1 MTDPTAASAAPSSPA
16 STPASTPS
24 ATPGAV
30 ATGGSLEDNPFAAR
44 SPLPFSL
51 PPFGE
56 IATEHYGPAFDAGIA
71 QHRAEVEAIAASA
84 DPPTFENTV
93 VALERSGALLTRV
106 SSCFFGT
113 SSALATP
120 EVQALQEEYAP
131 TLAAHADAIRL
142 DSRLYARIRAVHDD
156 ADQLATL
163 DRESR
168 HLVERYL
175 TEFTVA
181 GAGLAE
187 DAKERLRELNATL
200 AGLTTRFEKQL
211 QADAND
217 LALVVDDVA
226 QLDGLT
232 PGEISAAE
240 QAAREHGHDG
250 SYLIS
255 LVLPTNHPHL
265 ASLTDR
271 DVRRRLHDAQRAR
284 GSRGNENDTRE
295 LVLQIVRL
303 RAERAR
309 LLGYPTHAAAALA
322 DSTAGSP
329 ERVRER
335 LAPMA
340 HAAAANARREQ
351 AALEEVAGHPI
362 EAHDWAF
369 YSNRVRARTYHVD
382 TAAMRPYFEAERV
395 LHDGIFFAAERLYG
409 LTFHERPDLP
419 GYHPDVR
426 VFEVR
431 EDGTPIGLY
440 LLDLYTRDTKKGGA
454 WMTSLVRQSTLLD
467 EPHAVVTNNLNV
479 PKPAAGEP
487 TLLTHDEVTTFFH
500 EFGHA
505 LHGLLARVTYPHF
518 SGTRVFRD
526 FVEYP
531 SQVNEMWM
539 LWPEVLANYAV
550 HHETGEPMPQ
560 DLVDRLIASRSWGEG
575 FATSEYLAAALLD
588 QAWHALGVEEAAAVA
603 DVGAF
608 ERRAL
613 EDVGLD
619 NPVVPPRYS
628 SPYFAHTFAYA
639 YDAAYY
645 AYIWSEVLDADTVA
659 WFTENGGLTRANG
672 DRYRRYVI
680 GLGGAGDPLASYRE
694 FRGQDADPRHLLE
707 RRGLV

>member
-1 MTDPTAASAAPSSPA
+1 MVDPTEAADDSSLQ
-16 STPASTPS
+16 
-24 ATPGAV
+24 G
-30 ATGGSLEDNPFAAR
+30 NPFGTP

-51 PPFGE
+51 PPFDR
-56 IATEHYGPAFDAGIA
+56 IQPEHYGPAFDAGMA
-71 QHRAEVEAIAASA
+71 QHRAEVEAIAANVE
-84 DPPTFENTV
+84 PPTFANTLL
-93 VALERSGALLTRV
+93 ALERSGELLTRTGTA
-106 SSCFFGT
+106 FFGT

-120 EVQALQEEYAP
+120 EIQAIQEEYAP
-131 TLAAHADAIRL
+131 KLAAHSDAIGL
-142 DSRLYARIRAVHDD
+142 DSRLYARIRAVHDG
-156 ADQLATL
+156 ADQLAAL
-163 DRESR
+163 DAEARY
-168 HLVERYL
+168 LVERYL

-181 GAGLAE
+181 GAGLDDE
-187 DAKERLRELNATL
+187 AKARLRQLNEAL
-200 AGLTTRFEKQL
+200 ASLTTRFEKQL
-211 QADAND
+211 LADAND
-217 LALVVDDVA
+217 LAVVVDDVSE
-226 QLDGLT
+226 LDGLT
-232 PGEISAAE
+232 AGEVSAAAE
-240 QAAREHGHDG
+240 AAREHGHEG

-271 DVRRRLHDAQRAR
+271 ELRRRLHDAQRAR
-284 GSRGNENDTRE
+284 GSRGNENDTRG
-295 LVLQIVRL
+295 LVLEIVRL

-309 LLGYPTHAAAALA
+309 LLGYPTHAHAALA
-322 DSTAGSP
+322 DSTAESP
-329 ERVRER
+329 ERVLER

-340 HAAAANARREQ
+340 RAAAANARTEQ
-351 AALEEVAGHPI
+351 AALESEAGHPI
-362 EAHDWAF
+362 EAPDWAF
-369 YSNRVRARTYHVD
+369 YSNRVRAATYRVD

-395 LHDGIFFAAERLYG
+395 LRDGIFFAAERLYG

-454 WMTSLVRQSTLLD
+454 WMSSLVHQSTLLD

-479 PKPAAGEP
+479 PKPAPGEP
-487 TLLTHDEVTTFFH
+487 TLLTFDEVTTFFH

-518 SGTRVFRD
+518 SGTQVFRD

-560 DLVDRLIASRSWGEG
+560 DLVDRLVASRSWGEG

-588 QAWHALGVEEAAAVA
+588 QAWHALDLEQAAAVT
-603 DVGAF
+603 DVDAF
-608 ERRAL
+608 EQRAL
-613 EDVGLD
+613 EDVGLA
-619 NPVVPPRYS
+619 NPLVPPRYS
-628 SPYFAHTFAYA
+628 TPYFAHVFAYA

-707 RRGLV
+707 RRGLL

>member
-1 MTDPTAASAAPSSPA
+1 MTESTEAADL
-16 STPASTPS
+16 T
-24 ATPGAV
+24 
-30 ATGGSLEDNPFAAR
+30 SLDGNPFVTK
-44 SPLPFSL
+44 SPLAFSL

-56 IATEHYGPAFDAGIA
+56 IRPEHYGPAFNTGME
-71 QHRAEVEAIAASA
+71 QHRAEVEAVAASA
-84 DPPTFENTV
+84 EPPTFENTL
-93 VALERSGALLTRV
+93 VALERSGQLLSRASAT
-106 SSCFFGT
+106 FFGT
-113 SSALATP
+113 SSALATS
-120 EVQALQEEYAP
+120 EVQAIQEEYAP
-131 TLAAHADAIRL
+131 KLTAHSDAILL
-142 DSRLYARIRAVHDD
+142 DSRLYERIRAVRDD
-156 ADQLATL
+156 TAQMGAL
-163 DRESR
+163 DPESR

-181 GAGLAE
+181 GAGLDDA
-187 DAKERLRELNATL
+187 AKERLRELNAAL
-200 AGLTTRFEKQL
+200 ATLTTRFEQRL
-211 QADAND
+211 LADAND
-217 LALVVDDVA
+217 LAVLVDDVTE
-226 QLDGLT
+226 LDGLT
-232 PGEISAAE
+232 AGEMSAAGE
-240 QAAREHGHDG
+240 AAREHGHDG

-265 ASLTDR
+265 ASLTNR
-271 DVRRRLHDAQRAR
+271 ALRRRLHDAQRAR
-284 GSRGNENDTRE
+284 GSRGNEHDTSA
-295 LVLQIVRL
+295 LVLEIVRL

-309 LLGYPTHAAAALA
+309 LLGYATHAAAALA

-340 HAAAANARREQ
+340 RAAAANARKEQ
-351 AALEEVAGHPI
+351 AALEAEAGNSI

-369 YSNRVRARTYHVD
+369 YSNRVRATTYHVD

-395 LHDGIFFAAERLYG
+395 LRDGIFFAAERLYG
-409 LTFHERPDLP
+409 LTFHDRPDLP

-431 EDGTPIGLY
+431 EDGAPIGLY

-454 WMTSLVRQSTLLD
+454 WMTSLVHQSSLLD
-467 EPHAVVTNNLNV
+467 EPNAVVTNNLNV
-479 PKPAAGEP
+479 PKPAKGEP
-487 TLLTHDEVTTFFH
+487 TLLTYDEVNTFFH

-518 SGTRVFRD
+518 AGTRVFRD

-539 LWPEVLANYAV
+539 LWPEVLANYAI

-560 DLVDRLIASRSWGEG
+560 DLVDSLIASRSWGEG

-588 QAWHALGVEEAAAVA
+588 QAWHALDVDQAASVT

-608 ERRAL
+608 ERAAL
-613 EDVGLD
+613 EEAALA
-619 NPVVPPRYS
+619 NPLVPPRYS
-628 SPYFAHTFAYA
+628 STYFAHAFAYA
-639 YDAAYY
+639 YDAQYY

-659 WFTENGGLTRANG
+659 WFTENGGLTRENG

-680 GLGGAGDPLASYRE
+680 GIGGAADPLASYRE
-694 FRGQDADPRHLLE
+694 FRGRDADPRHLLE
-707 RRGLV
+707 RRGLL